1 MKNYLIKDITE
12 LIVVIIAMI
21 IVLFVEFSP
30 VIIAL
35 IENNWWFLL
44 LFIVSWIPALVVGLL
59 LAFIYTIIFDDI

>member
-35 IENNWWFLL
+35 IENR
-44 LFIVSWIPALVVGLL
+44 
-59 LAFIYTIIFDDI
+59 